1 MEVVLAEEQ
10 NEEGEGEVEVEAAG
24 PGAAPV
30 WACFRFEA
38 C

>member
-10 NEEGEGEVEVEAAG
+10 NEEGEAAG